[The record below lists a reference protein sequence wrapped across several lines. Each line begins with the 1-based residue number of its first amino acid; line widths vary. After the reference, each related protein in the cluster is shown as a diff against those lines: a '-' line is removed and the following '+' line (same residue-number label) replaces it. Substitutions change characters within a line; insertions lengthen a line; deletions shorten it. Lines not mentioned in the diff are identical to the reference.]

1 MDHNAFLVWW
11 LLGIPIVLAIVDFTM
26 IGKTN
31 GSRVGVADGYVA
43 RVDGRPGAGLAGVAA
58 TRPL

>member
-11 LLGIPIVLAIVDFTM
+11 LLGIPIILAIFDLMT
-26 IGKTN
+26 IGKS
-31 GSRVGVADGYVA
+31 GAPSAGVADGYVA
-43 RVDGRPGAGLAGVAA
+43 RVDGRPSTGTAGEAA

>member
-11 LLGIPIVLAIVDFTM
+11 LLGIPIILAIVDFTM
-26 IGKTN
+26 IGKSS
-31 GSRVGVADGYVA
+31 GSRTGVADGYVA
-43 RVDGRPGAGLAGVAA
+43 RVDGPPAAPTAGVAA